1 MFTIDFE
8 ESFDQLPLFV
18 LNILKL
24 CTDTYSDNEI
34 TNSSGYIFDRLIQYF
49 INLDSKSIEYDQIF
63 FFCSFNK
70 IFFSNKKYTSNVRL
84 CIVHILNAIELSP
97 ELGVILLRTFKVEVI
112 LEIFRLHMS
121 LLNRKFRVMM
131 YRNYSLHFVLHL
143 SSLCQ
148 KIEQSKAK

>member
-49 INLDSKSIEYDQIF
+49 INLDSK
-63 FFCSFNK
+63 
-70 IFFSNKKYTSNVRL
+70 
-84 CIVHILNAIELSP
+84 
-97 ELGVILLRTFKVEVI
+97 
-112 LEIFRLHMS
+112 
-121 LLNRKFRVMM
+121 
-131 YRNYSLHFVLHL
+131 
-143 SSLCQ
+143 
-148 KIEQSKAK
+148 